1 MTDIVV
7 NCNHLSAVINELTRP
22 NKLNFGKTI
31 FLKSGSII
39 ILSKMIKLCGRKRF
53 AERDEKKLHSF
64 SMHLI

>member
-53 AERDEKKLHSF
+53 AERDEKNCILF
-64 SMHLI
+64 QCT